1 MSWRWRVLWLHW
13 HQWLRPAQALKSR
26 SHCFQHLAQL
36 VGTAVQHHFQL
47 LLVVGSSVLQ
57 LLPSIGICLLLLLQQ
72 ALLELRLGTL
82 LLLHLPA
89 HQLLDLLPMVLA
101 QAELLVVV
109 RVLPHVL
116 YVQVAVVS
124 LCRLGAQA
132 LQVFVPWP

>member
-1 MSWRWRVLWLHW
+1 MLWLHW

-47 LLVVGSSVLQ
+47 LLVVGSSVVQ
-57 LLPSIGICLLLLLQQ
+57 LLPSTGICLLLLLQQ
-72 ALLELRLGTL
+72 ALLELRLGIV

-101 QAELLVVV
+101 QAELLLLVV
-109 RVLPHVL
+109 RVLPHEL
-116 YVQVAVVS
+116 YVQGVLLS
-124 LCRLGAQA
+124 LRRLGAQA

>member
-1 MSWRWRVLWLHW
+1 MLWLHW

>member
-1 MSWRWRVLWLHW
+1 MLWLHW

-57 LLPSIGICLLLLLQQ
+57 LLPSIGIYLLLLLQQ

-101 QAELLVVV
+101 QAELVLV
-109 RVLPHVL
+109 LSHVL
-116 YVQVAVVS
+116 YVEGLLSPRRPGVQT
-124 LCRLGAQA
+124 
-132 LQVFVPWP
+132 LQVSVPWP

>member
-1 MSWRWRVLWLHW
+1 MLWLHW

-72 ALLELRLGTL
+72 ALLELRLGML

-101 QAELLVVV
+101 QAELLVLLVV
-109 RVLPHVL
+109 GVLPHVL
-116 YVQVAVVS
+116 YVQGVLLS
-124 LCRLGAQA
+124 LRRLGAQA
-132 LQVFVPWP
+132 LQVLVPWP

>member
-1 MSWRWRVLWLHW
+1 MLWLHW

-26 SHCFQHLAQL
+26 SHCIQHLAQL

-47 LLVVGSSVLQ
+47 LLVVGSSVVQ

-72 ALLELRLGTL
+72 ALLELRLGML

>member
-1 MSWRWRVLWLHW
+1 MRWRWRVLWLHW

-72 ALLELRLGTL
+72 ALLELRLGIL